1 MNVEKSHKE
10 EVCNS
15 LLRRDH
21 NIGVSIWSI
30 ENILNSKEK
39 YKITKDVPGAG
50 ANGGLG
56 TLIQKDGNLYRLKD
70 EIKPDPKG
78 KDKLYLNLEPIGD
91 SATQLGLKGFKER
104 AGLQQP

>member
-39 YKITKDVPGAG
+39 YKIITYDQLIKSPKKTIFKIADAFKSRGKDISAG
-50 ANGGLG
+50 V
-56 TLIQKDGNLYRLKD
+56 IK
-70 EIKPDPKG
+70 IKPKKRFNRGG
-78 KDKLYLNLEPIGD
+78 KV
-91 SATQLGLKGFKER
+91 
-104 AGLQQP
+104 